1 MYTDAVYG
9 MVDTPSGRRVI
20 AHPADHAFL
29 AFISEVATH
38 FDECVLVGRA
48 QPDDQAA
55 AAYLPLAPGTQLARL
70 PYYRSLANLG
80 EVLRAVP
87 GSLRTFWRVAGR
99 ADVVWVF
106 GPHPLAL
113 LLAAVAR
120 LRRRDVVLGVRQD
133 TTSYFRARA
142 GEARRKLQ
150 LARVVDLL
158 FRRRA
163 SHSRVTAVGADL
175 AAQYRARGAEV
186 LELTVSLVS
195 ERDVQ
200 PSVPV
205 RRWDEVELVTAGR
218 LEPEKNPLLLV
229 DTLAELEDRSPDR
242 FRLVWLGSGS
252 LEPDVRAHA
261 QSRHVAERIEF
272 RGHVPAGSAVLDAL
286 THANVFVLTSS
297 TEGVPQALIE
307 AMACGTPIV
316 STDVGGIRAAL
327 DGGHAGVLVS
337 SQDPQAV
344 ADAILRVSDDERL
357 RQEIAE
363 RALALARAH
372 TLEAEASR
380 AAGFVSSAG
389 GSSWG
394 SNPGSSSARSDES
407 S

>member
-1 MYTDAVYG
+1 MYTDALYG
-9 MVDTPSGRRVI
+9 MVDTPSGPRVT

-29 AFISEVATH
+29 TFISEVATH

-55 AAYLPLAPGTQLARL
+55 AAYLPLAPGTLIAPL
-70 PYYRSLANLG
+70 PYYESLANLG
-80 EVLRAVP
+80 DVLRTVP
-87 GSLRTFWRVAGR
+87 GSIRVFWRVAGR

-106 GPHPLAL
+106 GPHPLTS

-120 LRRRDVVLGVRQD
+120 LRRRQVVLGVRQE

-142 GEARRKLQ
+142 GEARRKLY
-150 LARVVDLL
+150 LARVVELL

-163 SHSRVTAVGADL
+163 RGSRVTAVGADL
-175 AAQYRARGAEV
+175 AEQYRLRGAEV

-200 PSVPV
+200 PSIPV

-229 DTLAELEDRSPDR
+229 DTLAELEGRSPGR
-242 FRLVWLGSGS
+242 YRLVWLGSGS
-252 LEPDVRAHA
+252 LEPDVRARA
-261 QSRHVAERIEF
+261 QLRGVAELIEF
-272 RGHVPAGSAVLDAL
+272 RGHVPAGSAVLGAL

-316 STDVGGIRAAL
+316 STDVGGIRTAL
-327 DGGHAGVLVS
+327 DGGRAGVLVS
-337 SQDPQAV
+337 SQEPQAV
-344 ADAILRVSDDERL
+344 ADAILRVSDDEGL
-357 RQEIAE
+357 RQQLAE
-363 RALALARAH
+363 RALELARAH

-380 AAGFVSSAG
+380 AAAFVSSAG

>member
-9 MVDTPSGRRVI
+9 MVDTPSGRGVT
-20 AHPADHAFL
+20 AHPGDHAFL
-29 AFISEVATH
+29 TFISEVATH

-55 AAYLPLAPGTQLARL
+55 AAYLTLVPGTQLAPL
-70 PYYRSLANLG
+70 PYYESLANLG

-87 GSLRTFWRVAGR
+87 ASLRTFWRVAGR

-113 LLAAVAR
+113 VLAAVAR
-120 LRRRDVVLGVRQD
+120 LRRRQVVLGVRQD

-142 GEARRKLQ
+142 GEAHGKLQ

-163 SHSRVTAVGADL
+163 SRSRVTAVGADL
-175 AAQYRARGAEV
+175 AEQYRARGADV

-229 DTLAELEDRSPDR
+229 DTLAELERRGPGR

-252 LEPDVRAHA
+252 LEPDVRARA
-261 QSRHVAERIEF
+261 QLRRVAELIEF
-272 RGHVPAGSAVLDAL
+272 RGHVPAGSAVLGAL

-327 DGGHAGVLVS
+327 DGGRAGVLVP
-337 SQDPQAV
+337 SQEPQAV
-344 ADAILRVSDDERL
+344 ADAILRVSDDARL
-357 RQEIAE
+357 RQAVAE
-363 RALALARAH
+363 RALELARAH

-380 AAGFVSSAG
+380 AAGFVSSPG

>member
-1 MYTDAVYG
+1 
-9 MVDTPSGRRVI
+9 
-20 AHPADHAFL
+20 
-29 AFISEVATH
+29 
-38 FDECVLVGRA
+38 
-48 QPDDQAA
+48 
-55 AAYLPLAPGTQLARL
+55 
-70 PYYRSLANLG
+70 
-80 EVLRAVP
+80 
-87 GSLRTFWRVAGR
+87 
-99 ADVVWVF
+99 
-106 GPHPLAL
+106 
-113 LLAAVAR
+113 
-120 LRRRDVVLGVRQD
+120 
-133 TTSYFRARA
+133 
-142 GEARRKLQ
+142 LQ

-163 SHSRVTAVGADL
+163 SRSRVTAVGADL
-175 AAQYRARGAEV
+175 AEQYRARRAEV

-195 ERDVQ
+195 EQDLQ

-229 DTLAELEDRSPDR
+229 DTLAELERRSPGR
-242 FRLVWLGSGS
+242 FRLVWLGGGS

-261 QSRHVAERIEF
+261 QSRGVAARIQF
-272 RGHVPAGSAVLDAL
+272 RGHVPAGSAVLGAL

-316 STDVGGIRAAL
+316 STEVGGIRAAL
-327 DGGHAGVLVS
+327 DGGRAGVLVP
-337 SQDPQAV
+337 SQEAQAV

-372 TLEAEASR
+372 TLEAEASG
-380 AAGFVSSAG
+380 AARFVSSAG
-389 GSSWG
+389 GSSGG

>member
-9 MVDTPSGRRVI
+9 MVDTPSGRRVT

-29 AFISEVATH
+29 TFISEVATH
-38 FDECVLVGRA
+38 FDECVVVGRA
-48 QPDDQAA
+48 QPGDQAA
-55 AAYLPLAPGTQLARL
+55 AAYLSLAPGTQLAPL
-70 PYYRSLANLG
+70 PYYESLANLG

-87 GSLRTFWRVAGR
+87 GSLRIFWRVAGR

-120 LRRRDVVLGVRQD
+120 LRRRQVVHGVRQD

-142 GEARRKLQ
+142 VGARRKLQ

-158 FRRRA
+158 FRRGA
-163 SHSRVTAVGADL
+163 SRVTAVGADL
-175 AAQYRARGAEV
+175 AEQYRARGAEV
-186 LELTVSLVS
+186 LELTVSLVP

-229 DTLAELEDRSPDR
+229 DTLAELERRSPGR

-252 LEPDVRAHA
+252 LEPDLRARA
-261 QSRHVAERIEF
+261 QSRRVAELIEF
-272 RGHVPAGSAVLDAL
+272 RGHVPAGSAVLGAL
-286 THANVFVLTSS
+286 THANLFVLTSS

-327 DGGHAGVLVS
+327 DDGRAGVLVP

-357 RQEIAE
+357 RQGVAG
-363 RALALARAH
+363 RALELARAH

-380 AAGFVSSAG
+380 AARFVSSA
-389 GSSWG
+389 SWG
-394 SNPGSSSARSDES
+394 SNPGSSSARSNES

>member
-175 AAQYRARGAEV
+175 AEQYRARGADV

-357 RQEIAE
+357 RQGVAE